1 MELITMEQVEI
12 TKLKTGVELERKL
25 NNEYSKLQT
34 FTKTNL
40 MKFNE
45 RCELN
50 NTIILSYELL
60 FYPTWD
66 KVFEKKHPYTGLVKY
81 KMLV

>member
-1 MELITMEQVEI
+1 
-12 TKLKTGVELERKL
+12 
-25 NNEYSKLQT
+25 
-34 FTKTNL
+34 